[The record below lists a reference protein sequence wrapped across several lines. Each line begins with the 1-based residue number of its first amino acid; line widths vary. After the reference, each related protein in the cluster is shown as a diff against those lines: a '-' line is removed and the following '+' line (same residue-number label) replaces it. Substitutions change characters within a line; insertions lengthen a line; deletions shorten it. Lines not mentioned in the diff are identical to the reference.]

1 VASEYS
7 TPTDG
12 TETPRSICEIRLA
25 EHPTRRASSR
35 TDSLRVVR
43 ASRSRGPNP
52 LPGSKAAMM

>member
-12 TETPRSICEIRLA
+12 TDTPRSICEIRLA

-35 TDSLRVVR
+35 TDSWREAR
-43 ASRSRGPNP
+43 TSRSRGPSP
-52 LPGSKAAMM
+52 VPGSKSAMM